1 MSEIEKM
8 RNGELADCSD
18 PEIQASFK
26 RAKSLLAQMR
36 TMSTYDEGYRMLL
49 EQLIPSIP
57 QTSTILPPFHCDH
70 GHGIIMGHHV
80 FVNAGCTFLDGAFIR
95 IGNYTLIG
103 PSVQIYTPHHP
114 LDYRE
119 RRQEKEF
126 AYPVTIGDDCW
137 IGGGVIV
144 CPGVTIGDR
153 AVVAAGSVVT
163 KDVPADTLVAGNP
176 AIVKR
181 ILNRN
186 DDGKGNLVTEM

>member
-1 MSEIEKM
+1 M

-26 RAKSLLAQMR
+26 RAKSLLAQMC

>member
-8 RNGELADCSD
+8 RNEELADCSD